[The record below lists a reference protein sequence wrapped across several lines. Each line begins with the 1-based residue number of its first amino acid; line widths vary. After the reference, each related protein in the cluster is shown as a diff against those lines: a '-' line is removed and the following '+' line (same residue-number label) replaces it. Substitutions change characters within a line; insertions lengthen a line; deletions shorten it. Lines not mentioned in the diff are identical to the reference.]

1 MINRFIERTNTNK
14 FYNDCNFYLESKKL
28 ITSEKR
34 LEVVYS
40 INQNSY
46 DIPIEYEE
54 WKITCDGYVKSE
66 NLDNRFFMPY
76 VKMAILDK
84 HPSLWNFTEK
94 KFKCYITGIPTDL
107 REFYGNLLIELENAS
122 GNWIK
127 LTDLF
132 WNFEDY
138 FKNEKKKYKE
148 IPEPLLDVIKKACED
163 YDLSFE
169 IKEEISMQEGAN
181 YKKDLGLLIFGNEIV
196 SPHSF
201 YLKQPYIIADSFEA
215 IRVK

>member
-1 MINRFIERTNTNK
+1 MINRLIERTNTNE

-148 IPEPLLDVIKKACED
+148 IPEPLLDIIKKACED

-196 SPHSF
+196 SSHSF

-215 IRVK
+215 IRVT

>member
-1 MINRFIERTNTNK
+1 MGLAQWEVASQHKLPMRAVMFCFLTSNQKTKIPKVKIAPPIK
-14 FYNDCNFYLESKKL
+14 FTPKIPKPIFTEIQLRIRYPGSDNDN
-28 ITSEKR
+28 
-34 LEVVYS
+34 
-40 INQNSY
+40 
-46 DIPIEYEE
+46 
-54 WKITCDGYVKSE
+54 
-66 NLDNRFFMPY
+66 
-76 VKMAILDK
+76 
-84 HPSLWNFTEK
+84 TEK
-94 KFKCYITGIPTDL
+94 KFECYITGIPTDL

-169 IKEEISMQEGAN
+169 IEEEISMQERAN
-181 YKKDLGLLIFGNEIV
+181 NKKDLRLLIFGNEIV
-196 SPHSF
+196 SPHTF